1 MEPLGPL
8 HEASASNNSRAA
20 NNVLTGSSS
29 LFYKSSNAAQ
39 WLALP
44 AWGGRVDSPSKR
56 ESAEAKKKLKNAA
69 RTPSRVHALL
79 GGNILFCSLF
89 YSKVIGSIPSNQ
101 VLCDPSPNDSVQPI
115 MIISLFGLCF
125 IILNQSS

>member
-1 MEPLGPL
+1 L

-44 AWGGRVDSPSKR
+44 AGGWD
-56 ESAEAKKKLKNAA
+56 EI
-69 RTPSRVHALL
+69 TP
-79 GGNILFCSLF
+79 F
-89 YSKVIGSIPSNQ
+89 
-101 VLCDPSPNDSVQPI
+101 
-115 MIISLFGLCF
+115 
-125 IILNQSS
+125 